1 MNESGPAVRA
11 GRALLAAAALG
22 LSIYL
27 VISTG
32 VPEAWSRATAD
43 LSSSGQLLLMGA
55 LVLPVLIGYC
65 FHTAAWSFAFGRE
78 GAGMG
83 WGRLFSIRLA
93 GEAVNQVTPLLP
105 LGGEPIKAL
114 LYAAGGGCLARGAV
128 SVLATRLVMTFG
140 QVILVFAAVAVAFT
154 QRSDQAASLAALAAF
169 PLFVGVNLILT
180 PALLLFAGSRLRERL
195 GRIWIIR
202 RNRAGLQ
209 AIARAANFW
218 REEPRACLLVLVYS
232 LAGWIAAA
240 AEFWMVARAV
250 DAPISWETAVMLE
263 GLLTSITM
271 ATFFIPGNL
280 GSQEAGILYLCQ
292 LYAPGPL
299 APVMTVIRR
308 LREVIWIVAGLAVLA
323 LIGMRPAWI
332 RQPGKAE
339 QQTAEAA

>member
-1 MNESGPAVRA
+1 MNEPCPAVRA

-27 VISTG
+27 VISAG
-32 VPEAWSRATAD
+32 VPQAWSRATAD
-43 LSSSGQLLLMGA
+43 LSPWGQLLLIGA
-55 LVLPVLIGYC
+55 LALPVLIAYC

-105 LGGEPIKAL
+105 LGGEPVKAL

-140 QVILVFAAVAVAFT
+140 QVILVFAAVAIAFT
-154 QRSDQAASLAALAAF
+154 QRSDQVASLAALAAF

-180 PALLLFAGSRLRERL
+180 PALLLFAGRRLRERL

-218 REEPRACLLVLVYS
+218 REQPRACLLVFVYS
-232 LAGWIAAA
+232 L
-240 AEFWMVARAV
+240 
-250 DAPISWETAVMLE
+250 
-263 GLLTSITM
+263 

-308 LREVIWIVAGLAVLA
+308 LREVIWIAAGLAVLA
-323 LIGMRPAWI
+323 LIGMRPARI
-332 RQPGKAE
+332 RPAGQAE